1 MDKKQKNN
9 NKSHKEKNN
18 RCFQYVLTVALNHE
32 NIGGHTERTTK
43 IKPFNPITKNPPHP
57 LTIFRL

>member
-9 NKSHKEKNN
+9 KSHKVKNN

-32 NIGGHTERTTK
+32 NIGGHTERITK
-43 IKPFNPITKNPPHP
+43 IKLFNPITKNLPHP
-57 LTIFRL
+57 LTIFPL

>member
-9 NKSHKEKNN
+9 KSHKVKNN

-32 NIGGHTERTTK
+32 NIGGHTERITK
-43 IKPFNPITKNPPHP
+43 IKPFNPITKNLPHP
-57 LTIFRL
+57 LTIFPL